1 MYPKEDLLAM
11 SPESSKSNTK
21 YFQNL
26 FFRTPTS
33 KSCFRVKFSFQARRA
48 SSLRQISLTF
58 QARTGRRGRGR
69 VQVPQLFLADS
80 WPLATCSVTLKVCC
94 RSWSCSELLF
104 PKGPY
109 DR

>member
-1 MYPKEDLLAM
+1 MKVMYPKEDLLAM
-11 SPESSKSNTK
+11 SPESSKTISKT
-21 YFQNL
+21 FS
-26 FFRTPTS
+26 RTPTS
-33 KSCFRVKFSFQARRA
+33 KSCFRVKFSFQARRS

-58 QARTGRRGRGR
+58 QARTGRHGRGG
-69 VQVPQLFLADS
+69 VQVPQLFIADS